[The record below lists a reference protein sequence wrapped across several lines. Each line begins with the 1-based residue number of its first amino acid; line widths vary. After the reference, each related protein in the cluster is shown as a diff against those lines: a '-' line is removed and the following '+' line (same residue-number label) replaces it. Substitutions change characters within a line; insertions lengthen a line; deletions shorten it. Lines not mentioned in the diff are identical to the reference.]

1 MQGAMTGRKDTVAF
15 PWLAAA
21 ALVGGLLWVV
31 KGAAIL
37 LGYGQPEHAFE
48 VAPLLFALVT
58 LGLARWLPPDRA
70 RRFGVI
76 LAVTAVLGCLVA
88 AVASIAA
95 GDVLGP
101 DLLTGVVTL
110 TAALVIVGP
119 ALRRSSAALGG
130 LALLLGMGT
139 IPAMLVGGAI
149 SAIDERLLEVPIVA
163 IGLGWI
169 AVGLALLRQMK
180 TAPRTPSRPSLR
192 GLRGS

>member
-1 MQGAMTGRKDTVAF
+1 MTERRTTAEV

-48 VAPLLFALVT
+48 VAPLMFALVT
-58 LGLARWLPPDRA
+58 LGLARRVPPA
-70 RRFGVI
+70 RRSGVV
-76 LAVTAVLGCLVA
+76 LAMTAVLGCVVA

-101 DLLTGVVTL
+101 DLLMGVVTM
-110 TAALVIVGP
+110 TAALVIVGS
-119 ALRRSSAALGG
+119 ALRRSGAAHGG
-130 LALLLGMGT
+130 VALLLGVAT

-149 SAIDERLLEVPIVA
+149 SAIDERLLEVPVVA
-163 IGLGWI
+163 IGLVWI
-169 AVGLALLRQMK
+169 ALGLALLRHMK
-180 TAPRTPSRPSLR
+180 
-192 GLRGS
+192 